1 LPGLVEGDSAAL
13 LKAIDAYAGQRASL
27 VLDCSRLARID
38 YAAAMAL
45 GASLRQLAGAG
56 GKDGGDGGDNKRSIE
71 LRDLNHLVAAL
82 LRLLG
87 VGEHAR
93 LYAHKY

>member
-1 LPGLVEGDSAAL
+1 MPTRSDE
-13 LKAIDAYAGQRASL
+13 
-27 VLDCSRLARID
+27 
-38 YAAAMAL
+38 
-45 GASLRQLAGAG
+45 
-56 GKDGGDGGDNKRSIE
+56 KRSIE